1 MSECSKFAKLGNMDP
16 RYSETLGD
24 LSRLRDE
31 ARYHKRPFS
40 LEESEAQE
48 YIITLKELAE
58 DVRGSIL

>member
-1 MSECSKFAKLGNMDP
+1 MDP
-16 RYSETLGD
+16 RYSENLGD

>member
-1 MSECSKFAKLGNMDP
+1 MSEFSNFAKLGNIDP

-48 YIITLKELAE
+48 YVITPKEVGE
-58 DVRGSIL
+58 DGRGSTL